1 MNRINQTILKFS
13 EWTRIYAGCLFFV
26 LAALIWNPVQAGM
39 ENPDTGET
47 CQGIDCDGFNDTA
60 GSNAG
65 STSGSSSMTIDLKV
79 IDCNATQEKDIN
91 AVAWN
96 IADDWENFDKLVEAE
111 TGANL
116 GNCTKNRF
124 SKNGKVKCMPAD
136 KCKNNGDCLNGWSS
150 PFTKKIKIYPQFL
163 TKIAGL
169 DQADRR
175 ACYASLLAHE
185 FAHSCDLGEDGA
197 EAREDAAFK
206 YWKDRFAAT
215 TDTLNM
221 QLNCGLD

>member
-1 MNRINQTILKFS
+1 MDTDICRLSVSYF
-13 EWTRIYAGCLFFV
+13 
-26 LAALIWNPVQAGM
+26 AATMWNPVQAGM

-47 CQGIDCDGFNDTA
+47 CQGIDCEGFNDTA

-65 STSGSSSMTIDLKV
+65 STSGSTSGSSSTSIDLKV

-96 IADDWENFDKLVEAE
+96 ISDDWVNFENLIEAE

-124 SKNGKVKCMPAD
+124 SKNGKVKCMSSD
-136 KCKNNGDCLNGWSS
+136 KNGLMGWSS
-150 PFTKKIKIYPQFL
+150 PFTKKIKIYPKFL

-169 DQADRR
+169 SQADRR
-175 ACYASLLAHE
+175 ACYAALLTHE

-197 EAREDAAFK
+197 ETREDAAFK

-215 TDTLNM
+215 TDTLSM